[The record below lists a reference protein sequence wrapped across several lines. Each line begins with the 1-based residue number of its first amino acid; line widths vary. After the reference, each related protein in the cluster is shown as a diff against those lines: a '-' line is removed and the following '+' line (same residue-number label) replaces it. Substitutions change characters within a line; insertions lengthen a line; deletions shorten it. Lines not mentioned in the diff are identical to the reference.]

1 MVSRLRMTGVVSSLT
16 GYLTTCMD
24 TYWTLH
30 NVSGSGS
37 ASVVIWSVEIMK
49 RTLLRQ
55 VKAANLQ
62 FSYNVK
68 NYHLGDET
76 GYY

>member
-1 MVSRLRMTGVVSSLT
+1 
-16 GYLTTCMD
+16 
-24 TYWTLH
+24 
-30 NVSGSGS
+30 
-37 ASVVIWSVEIMK
+37 MK